1 MQTIHPST
9 LLIAPPGIP
18 DRRFRNAVIMLTHST
33 EQGDFGLCVNR
44 QTTHSLQEVT
54 EPLDLGAVPDLSLYW
69 GGPVNPGTI
78 WMLHDTGWSIDQS
91 IEIDSDWSMT
101 SHADM
106 FTAIADGYEPLHYRM
121 FMGFCAWQQG
131 QLARELV
138 GEKPWN
144 HKHSWL
150 TAENLGPEWL
160 LGQDPDKIWE
170 SATTLSAHQA
180 VDSWL

>member
-1 MQTIHPST
+1 MLELLPST

-18 DRRFRNAVIMLTHST
+18 DRRFKNTVIMLTHSNDSA
-33 EQGDFGLCVNR
+33 DFGLCVNKL
-44 QTTHSLQEVT
+44 TAHSLQEIT
-54 EPLDLGAVPDLSLYW
+54 EPLDLGPVPNLDLYW
-69 GGPVNPGTI
+69 GGPVSPGTI
-78 WMLHDTGWSIDQS
+78 WMLHDTGWSIEQS
-91 IEIDSDWSMT
+91 VEINTDWAMT

-106 FTAIADGYEPLHYRM
+106 FTAIAEGNEPLHYRM

-131 QLARELV
+131 QLVKELA
-138 GEKPWN
+138 GAPPWN
-144 HKHSWL
+144 HRHSWL

-160 LGQDPDKIWE
+160 LGQSADVIWE